1 MSFQLAASAEMLF
14 LDLPFVERVKRIHEL
29 GFQVEIWNWANKDLE
44 ALAASGATFSSM
56 TGYLEGSLISDEGA
70 DELVRTAKLSLEA
83 AKIIDSPR
91 LNLHGTGLDGNG
103 QAIIQGTN
111 VSDAD
116 WEKAVDTLSRI
127 AELGE
132 QHSRVFTLENLNL
145 AVDHPGTPF
154 AKAADTMELVRR
166 VGSPFLKMNLDLYH
180 AQIGEG
186 NLVELVRAA
195 LPYVGEIQVADVP
208 GRAEPGTGEV
218 YYPRIANE
226 LQALGYQ
233 GVVALEGWAS
243 GDSVHALNEFRRLL
257 TPQ

>member
-44 ALAASGATFSSM
+44 ALEASGATFSSM

-127 AELGE
+127 AELGNSIVAF
-132 QHSRVFTLENLNL
+132 SRSKTLILLLITLEHLL
-145 AVDHPGTPF
+145 LRRQTPW
-154 AKAADTMELVRR
+154 
-166 VGSPFLKMNLDLYH
+166 SWC
-180 AQIGEG
+180 
-186 NLVELVRAA
+186 
-195 LPYVGEIQVADVP
+195 
-208 GRAEPGTGEV
+208 AES
-218 YYPRIANE
+218 
-226 LQALGYQ
+226 
-233 GVVALEGWAS
+233 VVHS
-243 GDSVHALNEFRRLL
+243 
-257 TPQ
+257 